1 MPALRVADD
10 EDLGRIVATKKDAR
24 KARHKNLY
32 RLFLVKPRERRL
44 SVDRLSVAPPS
55 DAVSNGERVA
65 RLKQMGIVRTTG
77 KPSRNI
83 GFRGWAVI
91 SARAVR
97 SVECEVE
104 ATPILGDSEESN
116 PHHADIVL
124 PGRVETDDEERKHYA
139 QYLAEAAVWRDRP
152 ATPSGS

>member
-10 EDLGRIVATKKDAR
+10 EDLGRIVATKKDAQ
-24 KARHKNLY
+24 KARNKKLF
-32 RLFLVKPRERRL
+32 RLFLVKPGERRL
-44 SVDRLSVAPPS
+44 SVDRLGVAPLS
-55 DAVSNGERVA
+55 DAVSNGERIA

-91 SARAVR
+91 SARTVR

-104 ATPILGDSEESN
+104 ATPIVGAPEESN
-116 PHHADIVL
+116 PYHADIVL
-124 PGRVETDDEERKHYA
+124 PVRVETDNEERKHYA
-139 QYLAEAAVWRDRP
+139 QYLAEAAVWRGRP
-152 ATPSGS
+152 SSPPGA